1 MLVRYASA
9 ILTLAGILALVI
21 GLLSW
26 SGTAAHLMTM
36 HMPLGFL
43 TVGALWVIG
52 IAQAVVKGG
61 SWLIAACAIIFGTV
75 TIVFGLLH
83 TALMAGEFHWLIQV
97 VHVALGILAIGLGH
111 MAAARYR
118 KASAGK

>member
-9 ILTLAGILALVI
+9 ILTLAGTLALVL

-26 SGTAAHLMTM
+26 AGTAGHLMTM

-43 TVGALWVIG
+43 TVAALWVIG
-52 IAQAVVKGG
+52 IAQAAIKGG
-61 SWLIAACAIIFGTV
+61 SWLIAAYAVIVGAI
-75 TIVFGLLH
+75 TIVLGLLH
-83 TALMAGEFHWLIQV
+83 AALMAGEYHWV
-97 VHVALGILAIGLGH
+97 VQGVHLALGILTIGLGH

-118 KASAGK
+118 KASAGE

>member
-9 ILTLAGILALVI
+9 ILTLAGTLALVL
-21 GLLSW
+21 GLLYW
-26 SGTAAHLMTM
+26 AGTAVHLMTM

-52 IAQAVVKGG
+52 IAQAIIKGG
-61 SWLIAACAIIFGTV
+61 SWLIAACAVIVGAV

-83 TALMAGEFHWLIQV
+83 TALMAGEFHWVIQAA
-97 VHVALGILAIGLGH
+97 HLGLGIITIGLGH

-118 KASAGK
+118 KASAGE